1 MGKDKYF
8 SVPLGTEVYEIK
20 KSNPSK
26 SLQTSDEEYKLKIAD
41 LDQEGQFIQVARGGK
56 GGPGNM
62 TVRS

>member
-41 LDQEGQFIQVARGGK
+41 LDQEG
-56 GGPGNM
+56 
-62 TVRS
+62 